1 MTQST
6 VGIDRPFLVLVG
18 LELSGSASGGF
29 ALDQA
34 ARIALRIP
42 GSQLHVLHVLAND
55 ANDEATREA
64 VGELRS
70 SLSEKADRLAGLPQ
84 RSVGVHVRRGH
95 AAREIAQL
103 ANDIGA
109 DLIVLGTHRP
119 AYRKSLFVGSTAEQV
134 MTFVTCPVVVAGPRP
149 RAHAPLRVTIDP
161 PCEACAQTR
170 FTTEGRT
177 WWCAEHFAR
186 HPSHRH
192 RVYSFQGELPFG
204 ERDFEVQP

>member
-1 MTQST
+1 MTQAS

-18 LELSGSASGGF
+18 LELTGATSGGF

-42 GSQLHVLHVLAND
+42 ASQLHVLHVLAND
-55 ANDEATREA
+55 ADDDATREA
-64 VGELRS
+64 VGLLRS
-70 SLSEKADRLAGLPQ
+70 CLSEKADRLAGLPH

-134 MTFVTCPVVVAGPRP
+134 MTFVTCPVVVAGPRA
-149 RAHAPLRVTIDP
+149 RANAPLRVTIDP
-161 PCEACAQTR
+161 PCQDCVETR
-170 FTTEGRT
+170 FSSNGTA
-177 WWCAEHFAR
+177 WWCPAHFAQ
-186 HPSHRH
+186 HPAHRH
-192 RVYSFQGELPFG
+192 RVYSFQGELPFL
-204 ERDFEVQP
+204 ER